1 MRMTKNREKVYAEI
15 LSSSVPMTA
24 YEVSE
29 KLSEMSLTTVYRA
42 LEYLYEAGFLKRFS
56 LGEYTYY
63 YSSSV
68 HRHFFR
74 CINCGKLYPIEECYM
89 EELEEYLSK
98 KFKFKIHEHFVL
110 FSGLCEACNKQKNV
124 ELVHNK

>member
-1 MRMTKNREKVYAEI
+1 MTKNREKVYAELI
-15 LSSSVPMTA
+15 SSPVPMTA
-24 YEVSE
+24 YEMSE

-42 LEYLYEAGFLKRFS
+42 LEYLYEAGLLKRFS
-56 LGEYTYY
+56 LGEYNYY

-89 EELEEYLSK
+89 EEYEEYLLK
-98 KFKFKIHEHFVL
+98 TFKIKIHEHFVL
-110 FSGLCEACNKQKNV
+110 FSGLCEACNKQKDV
-124 ELVHNK
+124 ELAHNK

>member
-42 LEYLYEAGFLKRFS
+42 LEYLYEAGLLKRFS

-74 CINCGKLYPIEECYM
+74 CISCGKLYPIEECYM
-89 EELEEYLSK
+89 EEYEEYLSK
-98 KFKFKIHEHFVL
+98 TFKFKIHEHFVL

-124 ELVHNK
+124 TLVHNK